1 VDRRWIAA
9 LAAAFAAMAGG
20 VARADSRVGVVVA
33 SRAALSEGDA
43 DGLASRLGRALAA
56 QLEVD
61 VVAGIDARRRLPPGG
76 VARDCA
82 SDPDCLHDAATR
94 LDGDELLILDISRAG
109 RRVTLGITWCDP
121 DIGLVADR
129 DVLSLPAL
137 AGAEADRMLAAAA
150 SRLLPHAAPRVD
162 ATGSLVMSR
171 PPPAPRRLTGPTL
184 AAGAVAV
191 AALGAGIGFATA
203 ARADYNE
210 LEQDG
215 CARATCAAARRR
227 VDQMERRALTA
238 DILFGTAAAAA
249 VTGVIL
255 YLTSGGES
263 ESRWS
268 AGATPSS
275 GGALVSFGV
284 IF

>member
-1 VDRRWIAA
+1 
-9 LAAAFAAMAGG
+9 
-20 VARADSRVGVVVA
+20 
-33 SRAALSEGDA
+33 
-43 DGLASRLGRALAA
+43 
-56 QLEVD
+56 
-61 VVAGIDARRRLPPGG
+61 
-76 VARDCA
+76 
-82 SDPDCLHDAATR
+82 
-94 LDGDELLILDISRAG
+94 
-109 RRVTLGITWCDP
+109 
-121 DIGLVADR
+121 
-129 DVLSLPAL
+129 
-137 AGAEADRMLAAAA
+137 
-150 SRLLPHAAPRVD
+150 
-162 ATGSLVMSR
+162 MSR

-210 LEQDG
+210 LEEDG

-238 DILFGTAAAAA
+238 DILFGTAAVAA
-249 VTGVIL
+249 VTGAIL

-268 AGATPSS
+268 AGATPSR
-275 GGALVSFGV
+275 GGALLSFGV

>member
-1 VDRRWIAA
+1 MDRRRMAA
-9 LAAAFAAMAGG
+9 LAAAIAAMAGG

-33 SRAALSEGDA
+33 SRAEVSERDA

-61 VVAGIDARRRLPPGG
+61 VVAGTDARRRLPPGG

-82 SDPDCLHDAATR
+82 SDPDCLHDVAAR
-94 LDGDELLILDISRAG
+94 LDGDELLLLDISRAG

-150 SRLLPHAAPRVD
+150 SQLLPHAAPRVD

-210 LEQDG
+210 LEEDG

-238 DILFGTAAAAA
+238 DILFGTAAVAA
-249 VTGVIL
+249 VTGAIL

-268 AGATPSS
+268 AGATPSR
-275 GGALVSFGV
+275 GGALLSFGV

>member
-1 VDRRWIAA
+1 MAA
-9 LAAAFAAMAGG
+9 LAAAVAAMAGG

-33 SRAALSEGDA
+33 SRAGMSERDA
-43 DGLASRLGRALAA
+43 DGLASLLGRALAA
-56 QLEVD
+56 QLEVE
-61 VVAGIDARRRLPPGG
+61 VVAGVDARRRLSPGG
-76 VARDCA
+76 IARDCA
-82 SDPDCLHDAATR
+82 WDPDCQLDVARR
-94 LDGDELLILDISRAG
+94 LGGDELLVLDIARAG
-109 RRVTLGITWCDP
+109 HRVTLGITWCDP
-121 DIGLVADR
+121 DIGMVADR
-129 DVLSLPAL
+129 DVLSLPEA

-150 SRLLPHAAPRVD
+150 SRLLPHASPRVG

-171 PPPAPRRLTGPTL
+171 SPPAPRRFTGPAL

-191 AALGAGIGFATA
+191 VALGAGIGFATA

-249 VTGVIL
+249 ITGAIL

-268 AGATPSS
+268 AGAMPGR
-275 GGALVSFGV
+275 GGALLSFGV